1 MPAELAESAFTQ
13 RSRAGQVR
21 YFAEVASRLAPDL
34 TSRAALDA
42 ELAQP
47 GPPACMRPAQLATV
61 PPGQWT
67 SRPGYCATLT
77 TPSTGRA
84 GQARWPI
91 SAPRRTAPSTVSDQ
105 AGRSWC
111 TSRRPGFSSS
121 PPSGVLAAV
130 EVGAARE
137 AITLAREAAVQP
149 FEVAAHSTLAT
160 VLVRL
165 GEPEQGLAEHK
176 LAQDLAGK
184 AGDPAQQAEVLS
196 DTS

>member
-77 TPSTGRA
+77 TPSAGRA

-91 SAPRRTAPSTVSDQ
+91 SAPRRT
-105 AGRSWC
+105 
-111 TSRRPGFSSS
+111 
-121 PPSGVLAAV
+121 V

-149 FEVAAHSTLAT
+149 FEIAAHSTLAT

-176 LAQDLAGK
+176 LAQDLAGEVD
-184 AGDPAQQAEVLS
+184 DPAQQAEVLS
-196 DTS
+196 DTSSFCSHR